1 MDRGRAGARLGSGPK
16 AGVSR
21 RLRGAMVPKGDA
33 WGPKTALRACKK
45 NIHPKKSA

>member
-16 AGVSR
+16 AGASR

-33 WGPKTALRACKK
+33 WGPKTAFRACKK
-45 NIHPKKSA
+45 NIHPKKST